1 MADPE
6 GVPLRR
12 RAAAAGIAACVSA
25 VVVNP
30 LDVVK
35 TRLQAQ
41 GFRHAA
47 ATTSNSSGAGFS
59 GRVGAPPRGS
69 YKTWSLATA
78 GCPPVCPTTG
88 NPAFPK
94 RLCAPEC
101 QVYSGSLDV
110 FRKVVRQEGVRAL
123 FRGTDA
129 ALLIAVPTVGIYLPL
144 YDTCNEWLTELCKKP
159 QNPHLAGF
167 EPVTPALAG
176 AASRTVAV
184 LCVAPLDLVRT
195 RALAV
200 GRHNSPT
207 KHKPP
212 ASGEWHSLSYAARG
226 DTQGGKSLNT
236 GNSGAGFDP
245 RVRSVF
251 ANGGAIRRLWT
262 GTGPTLARCVFPNH
276 HIPPTD

>member
-1 MADPE
+1 
-6 GVPLRR
+6 
-12 RAAAAGIAACVSA
+12 
-25 VVVNP
+25 
-30 LDVVK
+30 
-35 TRLQAQ
+35 
-41 GFRHAA
+41 
-47 ATTSNSSGAGFS
+47 
-59 GRVGAPPRGS
+59 
-69 YKTWSLATA
+69 
-78 GCPPVCPTTG
+78 VCPTTG

-200 GRHNSPT
+200 GRHNVPT

-212 ASGEWHSLSYAARG
+212 ASGVWHSLSYAARG